1 MQSGN
6 SEGAKAAMKINSL
19 TVFSAGML
27 ISTSIFSVAYFSLKD
42 DNPNSHNL
50 PNDNVSSQEV
60 MIAQL
65 EEKGYIIMTQEEL
78 GQFKNDANKNVEE
91 TIENQDEE
99 SNEDTETGQ
108 AEENEDTEST
118 QEEQTSPTEISITV
132 SPGMTSYDIGK
143 QLSAAGFIDIDA
155 FTFSQEVEKR
165 GLASKLQLGNYTV
178 KNSMTIEEI
187 ISLFF
192 R

>member
-42 DNPNSHNL
+42 DNPNNHNL
-50 PNDNVSSQEV
+50 PNDNVPSQEV

-65 EEKGYIIMTQEEL
+65 EEKGYIIMMQEEL

>member
-50 PNDNVSSQEV
+50 PNDNVPSQEV

-78 GQFKNDANKNVEE
+78 GQFKNDANKDVEE

-99 SNEDTETGQ
+99 SNEDTETGK

>member
-27 ISTSIFSVAYFSLKD
+27 ISTGIFSVAYFSLKD

-50 PNDNVSSQEV
+50 PNDNVPSQEV

>member
-1 MQSGN
+1 MTIQ
-6 SEGAKAAMKINSL
+6 
-19 TVFSAGML
+19 TV
-27 ISTSIFSVAYFSLKD
+27 T
-42 DNPNSHNL
+42 
-50 PNDNVSSQEV
+50 

-91 TIENQDEE
+91 PIENQDEE
-99 SNEDTETGQ
+99 SNEDTETGK

-165 GLASKLQLGNYTV
+165 GLASKLQLGKYTV